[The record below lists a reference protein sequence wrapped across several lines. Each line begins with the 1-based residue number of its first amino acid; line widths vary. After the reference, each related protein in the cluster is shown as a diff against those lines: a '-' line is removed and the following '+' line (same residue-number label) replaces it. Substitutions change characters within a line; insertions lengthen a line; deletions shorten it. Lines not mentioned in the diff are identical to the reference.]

1 MEFGK
6 GDGFR
11 REGLLERAGRP
22 FRNRLTDPR
31 IKEPLKRLYER
42 LLDAL
47 PGDRLVSRFPGG
59 ETVRLAAAYRQVV
72 WNPEEYEAFR
82 RAVRPGAIALDIG
95 ANLGGYTL
103 LLAQWVGP
111 TGRVHAFEPAPA
123 SRAGLTTHVALN
135 HLGDRVVVHAEA
147 VTADPGVAR
156 FAAAGIQGDNRLLAD
171 AGGSGIEV
179 RTISVDAFC
188 AAHGIAPGFLKVDVE
203 GAELDLLR
211 GARATIASA
220 GQALEMYMEFHPHLW
235 GDFGYTRADLE
246 AELRRQGL
254 RPERLDGGADPWS
267 LAGVCLRLRPCAS

>member
-11 REGLLERAGRP
+11 REGWLERAGRP
-22 FRNRLTDPR
+22 FRNRLRDPR
-31 IKEPLKRLYER
+31 IKAPLKRLYEG

-82 RAVRPGAIALDIG
+82 RAVRPGSIALDIG

-111 TGRVHAFEPAPA
+111 AGRVHAFEPAPA
-123 SRAGLTTHVALN
+123 SRQGLLRHVALN
-135 HLGDRVVVHAEA
+135 ALESRVDVHPEA
-147 VTADPGVAR
+147 VAGADGVAR
-156 FAAAGIQGDNRLLAD
+156 FAASGIQGDNRL
-171 AGGSGIEV
+171 AGRTAPGGIEV
-179 RTISVDAFC
+179 RTTTLDAFC
-188 AAHGIAPGFLKVDVE
+188 AAHGIAPGFVKVDVE

-211 GARATIASA
+211 GARATIAAA
-220 GQALEMYMEFHPHLW
+220 GPALELYMEFHPHLW
-235 GDFGYTRADLE
+235 GDFGYARADLE

-254 RPERLDGGADPWS
+254 RPERLDGRPDPWS